1 MFLRYRCHRHRLKDL
16 YWRTSLR
23 AYDRVRGAL
32 GTGAVGVGVDVVD
45 GGFVGGCVVQAMW
58 SQGLRCV
65 IPSVQVSSVR
75 VQGSGTFGSD
85 ELVSLES
92 VLLSGLTLEVYRY
105 RYNLRRS
112 RILQ

>member
-1 MFLRYRCHRHRLKDL
+1 M
-16 YWRTSLR
+16 R

-92 VLLSGLTLEVYRY
+92 VLLSGLTLEGYRY
-105 RYNLRRS
+105 RYRRYGCRDQGRLEVMS
-112 RILQ
+112 SCRWNRCCCRG